1 MSVGTS
7 ASPTPRVAVVIPAY
21 NEQETVGNV
30 VRAALTL
37 TPEVVVASD
46 GSADATA
53 QVARTAGAK
62 VVELLE
68 NAGKGPALAAALQ
81 ATDAEYVVMLDADL
95 QGLTREHLDM
105 LLRPVLD
112 GSLDM
117 TIGVFAGGSFASDFG
132 NKMTPQLSGQRAC
145 RRDWLLGVP
154 RLATERWPEPAIT
167 SHLKATDA
175 RWAYVELP
183 QLAQVL
189 KETKRGFWS
198 GLGARSKMYGHLLT
212 FWVRKRR
219 GE

>member
-53 QVARTAGAK
+53 QVARTAGAR

-81 ATDAEYVVMLDADL
+81 ATDAEYVVMLDGDL
-95 QGLTREHLDM
+95 QGLTREHLDV
-105 LLRPVLD
+105 LLRPVL
-112 GSLDM
+112 
-117 TIGVFAGGSFASDFG
+117 ASSRVG
-132 NKMTPQLSGQRAC
+132 AS
-145 RRDWLLGVP
+145 RRIS
-154 RLATERWPEPAIT
+154 ATR
-167 SHLKATDA
+167 
-175 RWAYVELP
+175 
-183 QLAQVL
+183 
-189 KETKRGFWS
+189 
-198 GLGARSKMYGHLLT
+198 
-212 FWVRKRR
+212 
-219 GE
+219 